1 MLLRLTPDQISDNWP
16 LIKIVI
22 DELLGEDEV
31 RDIKIL
37 QLMISEI
44 MHVFSSY
51 EKSSGKFEAV
61 IITSFAFDEIVNQKS
76 LIIYG
81 LRAFNKISK
90 NSWAEGFTGIQN
102 FAKGMKCQKIVAY
115 TDEPL
120 VVNLGKRFGFHN
132 KSFIVKEIA

>member
-1 MLLRLTPDQISDNWP
+1 MLLRLTPDQVSDNWP

-31 RDIKIL
+31 RDMKIL

-51 EKSSGKFEAV
+51 EKNSGRFEAI
-61 IITSFAFDEIVNQKS
+61 IITSFAFDEIISQKS

-81 LRAFNKISK
+81 LRAFNRVSK
-90 NSWAEGFTGIQN
+90 NSWEEGFTGVQN
-102 FAKGMKCQKIVAY
+102 FAKGMGCQKIVAY
-115 TDEPL
+115 TKDPM
-120 VVNLGKRFGFHN
+120 VVNLGKKFGFYSE
-132 KSFIVKEIA
+132 SFLVKEIS